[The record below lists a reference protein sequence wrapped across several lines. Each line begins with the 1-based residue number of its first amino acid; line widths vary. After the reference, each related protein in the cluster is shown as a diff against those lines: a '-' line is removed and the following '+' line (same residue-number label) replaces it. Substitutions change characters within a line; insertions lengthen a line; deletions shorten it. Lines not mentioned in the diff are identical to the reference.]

1 MNQDYGSM
9 QSNIPRPG
17 LPIPSGMGPST
28 ANFAQ
33 IVAPA
38 VVTDAKNFAAGGLPS
53 ANEGRKTDRTAA
65 VLEHY
70 FKNAGIPLQ
79 AGMAG
84 VQKEVSQGL
93 KLIPYETSVMGF
105 KPLSQG
111 IAQVHFFTIGSLKD
125 LADDMRY
132 FINHLKSTGIK
143 VVYDTAPAPITS
155 KVLQQMGAQIAKSDN
170 PKYPFKAIL

>member
-1 MNQDYGSM
+1 MNPAYGSM
-9 QSNIPRPG
+9 QNTIPQPG
-17 LPIPSGMGPST
+17 LPGMGP
-28 ANFAQ
+28 AAPNFAQ
-33 IVAPA
+33 VVAPG
-38 VVTDAKNFAAGGLPS
+38 VVTDAKNFAEGGLS
-53 ANEGRKTDRTAA
+53 SIVESKKTDRTAA

-84 VQKEVSQGL
+84 VKKEVAQGL

-105 KPLSQG
+105 KPLGQG
-111 IAQVHFFTIGSLKD
+111 VAQVHFFTVGSLKD
-125 LADDMRY
+125 LADDMKY
-132 FINHLKSTGIK
+132 FIQYIKQNNVK
-143 VVYDTAPAPITS
+143 VVYDSAPAPITS

>member
-1 MNQDYGSM
+1 MNPAYGSM
-9 QSNIPRPG
+9 QNTIPQPG
-17 LPIPSGMGPST
+17 LPSPSGMGQST

-33 IVAPA
+33 IVAPG
-38 VVTDAKNFAAGGLPS
+38 VITDAKNFAAGGLSS
-53 ANEGRKTDRTAA
+53 ANEIKKTDRTAA

-84 VQKEVSQGL
+84 VQKEVAQGL

-125 LADDMRY
+125 LSDDMQY
-132 FINHLKSTGIK
+132 FIDYLKRNNIK